1 MPDADTPP
9 EGPTPSLL
17 TRTTLLELMERF
29 GLEPHRTL
37 GQNFVVDQN
46 TIRKIVRLAGVGPG
60 DKVIEIGPGLGSL
73 TLGLLEAGADVT
85 AVEID
90 QRLIA
95 PLTEVTGG
103 RARIVPAD
111 ALTVD
116 WAPIVGDDSWTVVA
130 NLPYNVATP
139 VVLRLL
145 DEVPS
150 VRRML
155 VMVQREVG
163 ERLAAGP
170 GSKAYGIPSVKV
182 GFHGGARLVGMV
194 GAEVFHPQP
203 KVTSALVEVWRD
215 AAPAADV
222 DEDVLFDLVRA
233 GFGQRRKMLRR
244 ALEGRVTEAQF
255 ETAGIDG
262 TRRAEELDIAAWCR
276 LAEAVQQGD
285 PGVTGGVAR

>member
-1 MPDADTPP
+1 VADASPP
-9 EGPTPSLL
+9 LL
-17 TRTTLLELMERF
+17 TRTTLLELMARH

-46 TIRKIVRLAGVGPG
+46 TIRKIVRLAGVVRG
-60 DKVIEIGPGLGSL
+60 DRVIEIGPGLGSL
-73 TLGLLEAGADVT
+73 TLGLLDAGADVT

-90 QRLIA
+90 TRLIG

-103 RARIVPAD
+103 RATIVTAD

-116 WAPIVGDDSWTVVA
+116 WASVVGDGRWTVVA

-145 DEVPS
+145 DEVPQ
-150 VRRML
+150 VERLL

-163 ERLAAGP
+163 ERLAATP

-182 GFHGGARLVGMV
+182 SYWARARLVGSV

-203 KVTSALVEVWRD
+203 RVTSALVEITRRTEPV
-215 AAPAADV
+215 AVVDV
-222 DEDVLFDLVRA
+222 DVLFDLVRA

-244 ALEGRVTEAQF
+244 ALAGRVTDAELRA
-255 ETAGIDG
+255 AGIDG
-262 TRRAEELDIAAWCR
+262 GRRAEELTVEEWCGLAA
-276 LAEAVQQGD
+276 AVGAT
-285 PGVTGGVAR
+285 PSG

>member
-1 MPDADTPP
+1 MADASPP
-9 EGPTPSLL
+9 LL
-17 TRTTLLELMERF
+17 TRTTLLELMARH

-46 TIRKIVRLAGVGPG
+46 TIRKIVRLAGVVRG
-60 DKVIEIGPGLGSL
+60 DRVIEIGPGLGSL
-73 TLGLLEAGADVT
+73 TLGLLDAGADVT

-90 QRLIA
+90 TRLIG

-103 RARIVPAD
+103 RATIVTAD

-116 WAPIVGDDSWTVVA
+116 WASVVGDGRWTVVA

-145 DEVPS
+145 DEVPQ
-150 VRRML
+150 VERLL

-163 ERLAAGP
+163 ERLAATP

-182 GFHGGARLVGMV
+182 SYWARARLVGSV

-203 KVTSALVEVWRD
+203 RVTSALVEITRRTEPV
-215 AAPAADV
+215 AVVDV
-222 DEDVLFDLVRA
+222 DVLFDLVRA

-244 ALEGRVTEAQF
+244 ALAGRVTDAELRA
-255 ETAGIDG
+255 AGIDG
-262 TRRAEELDIAAWCR
+262 GRRAEELTVEEWCGLAA
-276 LAEAVQQGD
+276 AVGAT
-285 PGVTGGVAR
+285 PSG